1 MGNLTRCIGSHDYD
15 MGKDGFDAYV
25 RTTFR
30 TLYSKVRFS
39 RTRSRMSRGILLV
52 GCAGKPT
59 NEIRPFLFSSINE
72 ESKAET
78 DLLC

>member
-30 TLYSKVRFS
+30 TLHSKVRFS
-39 RTRSRMSRGILLV
+39 RTRSHMSRGITPRRL
-52 GCAGKPT
+52 
-59 NEIRPFLFSSINE
+59 RW
-72 ESKAET
+72 
-78 DLLC
+78 

>member
-30 TLYSKVRFS
+30 TLCYQPPFCD
-39 RTRSRMSRGILLV
+39 RSTPS
-52 GCAGKPT
+52 PNT
-59 NEIRPFLFSSINE
+59 N
-72 ESKAET
+72 A
-78 DLLC
+78 